1 VEMVKDNYIFGVVVG
16 LALPFI
22 GFYGFY
28 QWKFSVFSFSEFGDM
43 LVQQKSVLS
52 AMISVSLLLNAGA
65 LTYFFQKEK
74 DKTAKGIFFTTCIYA
89 ITAIACKWFL

>member
-1 VEMVKDNYIFGVVVG
+1 MVKDNYILGVVVG
-16 LALPFI
+16 LALPFV

-28 QWKFSVFSFSEFGDM
+28 EWKFSVFSFSEFGDM
-43 LVQQKSVLS
+43 LVQQKSELS
-52 AMISVSLLLNAGA
+52 AMITVSLLLNAGA

>member
-1 VEMVKDNYIFGVVVG
+1 MVKDNYIFGVVVG

>member
-1 VEMVKDNYIFGVVVG
+1 MVKDNYILGVVLG

-28 QWKFSVFSFSEFGDM
+28 QWKFSVFSFTEFGDM

-52 AMISVSLLLNAGA
+52 AMISVSLLLNAAA

>member
-1 VEMVKDNYIFGVVVG
+1 MVKDNYILGVVLG
-16 LALPFI
+16 LTLPFI
-22 GFYGFY
+22 GFFGFY

>member
-1 VEMVKDNYIFGVVVG
+1 MVKDNYILGVVVG
-16 LALPFI
+16 LALPFV

-28 QWKFSVFSFSEFGDM
+28 EWKFSVFSLSEFGDM

>member
-1 VEMVKDNYIFGVVVG
+1 MVKDNYILGVVLG

-28 QWKFSVFSFSEFGDM
+28 QWKFSVFSFTEFGDM

>member
-1 VEMVKDNYIFGVVVG
+1 MVKDNYILGVVLG

-28 QWKFSVFSFSEFGDM
+28 QWKFSVFSLSEFGDM

-52 AMISVSLLLNAGA
+52 AMISVSLLINAGV
-65 LTYFFQKEK
+65 LTFFIQKK
-74 DKTAKGIFFTTCIYA
+74 NDKTAKGIFFTTCIYA
-89 ITAIACKWFL
+89 VVAIACKWFL

>member
-1 VEMVKDNYIFGVVVG
+1 MVKDNYILGVVLG

-28 QWKFSVFSFSEFGDM
+28 QWKFSVFSLSEFSDM

-52 AMISVSLLLNAGA
+52 AMISVSLLLNAAA

>member
-1 VEMVKDNYIFGVVVG
+1 MVKDNYILGVVLG

-22 GFYGFY
+22 GFFGFY

-52 AMISVSLLLNAGA
+52 AMISVSLLLNAAA

>member
-1 VEMVKDNYIFGVVVG
+1 VVVG
-16 LALPFI
+16 LALPFV

-28 QWKFSVFSFSEFGDM
+28 EWKFSVFSFSEFGDM

>member
-1 VEMVKDNYIFGVVVG
+1 MVKDNYIFGVVVG
-16 LALPFI
+16 LALPFV

-74 DKTAKGIFFTTCIYA
+74 DKTAKGIFFTTSIYA

>member
-1 VEMVKDNYIFGVVVG
+1 MVKDNYILGVVVG
-16 LALPFI
+16 LALPFV

-28 QWKFSVFSFSEFGDM
+28 EWKFSVFSFSEFGDM

-89 ITAIACKWFL
+89 ITAIVCKWFL

>member
-1 VEMVKDNYIFGVVVG
+1 MVKDNYILGVVVG

-22 GFYGFY
+22 GFFGFY

-43 LVQQKSVLS
+43 LVQQKSILS

>member
-1 VEMVKDNYIFGVVVG
+1 MVKDNYILGVVLG

-28 QWKFSVFSFSEFGDM
+28 QWKFSVFSISEMGDM

>member
-1 VEMVKDNYIFGVVVG
+1 MVKDNYILGVVLG

-28 QWKFSVFSFSEFGDM
+28 QWKFSVFSLSEFGDM

-52 AMISVSLLLNAGA
+52 AMISVSLLLNAAA

>member
-1 VEMVKDNYIFGVVVG
+1 MVKDNYILGVVLG

-52 AMISVSLLLNAGA
+52 AMISVSLLLNAAA

>member
-1 VEMVKDNYIFGVVVG
+1 MVKDNYILGVVLG

-22 GFYGFY
+22 GFFGFY